1 MGRDVGSSDN
11 KQVECN
17 TPMASDLFQ
26 TYADRFKQASR
37 PMQTVVVLAL
47 LVIVYLAIDTEVRYV
62 ADYNSKSREKM
73 ETLDLYSG
81 GFEVKARKVEE
92 KHRLFGDIR
101 ILTVEDVGTDGSGAG
116 PLLSRIVGKILSS
129 ENANITSS
137 DQKSGSQLT
146 MDRNTVIQRVPYEFV
161 FRVSPGA
168 LPAIIEKIE
177 SDPHI
182 ARIVSLDVR
191 RDSRDI
197 ALNVTLEA
205 EIWWKS

>member
-1 MGRDVGSSDN
+1 
-11 KQVECN
+11 
-17 TPMASDLFQ
+17 MASDLFQ